1 MITSEQ
7 AIQYL
12 DQALG
17 ISLPSFVIDAAV
29 AKVQTA
35 EAAMVSAGYSAS
47 DQTLIQCMA
56 VALIAAAGSPRR
68 IQSQGAASGAS
79 RSFKNVDG
87 DLSSLRLS
95 LSSLD
100 SAGTVSAI
108 VGPDP
113 RAPTVF
119 MVV

>member
-1 MITSEQ
+1 MITSAQ

-17 ISLPSFVIDAAV
+17 VSLPSFFIDAAI
-29 AKVQTA
+29 AKVEPA
-35 EAAMVSAGYSAS
+35 EALMISAGYSNA
-47 DQTLIQCMA
+47 DQVLIQCMA
-56 VALIAAAGSPRR
+56 VAIVASAGSPRR

-79 RSFKNVDG
+79 RSFKNMDD
-87 DLSSLRLS
+87 DLSSLRRS
-95 LSSLD
+95 LASLD
-100 SAGTVSAI
+100 TSSTVADI